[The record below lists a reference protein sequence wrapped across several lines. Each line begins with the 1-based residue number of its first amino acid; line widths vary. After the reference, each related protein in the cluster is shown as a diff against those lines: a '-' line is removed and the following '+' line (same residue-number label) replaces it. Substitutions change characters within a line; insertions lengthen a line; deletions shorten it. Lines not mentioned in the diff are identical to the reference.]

1 MTHRLKPEAAR
12 PVVLRRAAAT
22 VGSERVE
29 ARKSSPAKWKKE
41 DDTKSVGKT
50 EVGGK
55 IWWDKDR
62 VVVEMWVD
70 DLTA

>member
-1 MTHRLKPEAAR
+1 M
-12 PVVLRRAAAT
+12 
-22 VGSERVE
+22 
-29 ARKSSPAKWKKE
+29 KKE

-55 IWWDKDR
+55 IWRDKDR

-70 DLTA
+70 DLTG